1 MKNKN
6 MLKVIYASLFAAI
19 ICVVTMFPQIPVPA
33 TGGYIHMG
41 DTMILVAAW
50 LLGPIY
56 GSLAAA
62 IGSML
67 ADIFSGYIIYAPAT
81 FLVKGLVA
89 LTAVLLL
96 KLTKGIKV
104 KPLRYILS
112 GLSAEI
118 VMVLGYFLY
127 ELCLYGGGAIAA
139 IPANCLQG
147 GFALIVALP
156 IYRLLSTNR
165 IVKNLELK

>member
-1 MKNKN
+1 
-6 MLKVIYASLFAAI
+6 
-19 ICVVTMFPQIPVPA
+19 MFPQIPVPA

-67 ADIFSGYIIYAPAT
+67 ADVFSGYIIYAPAT

-96 KLTKGIKV
+96 KLTKAIKV